1 MMLLATDLD
10 GTFLGGSMEDRLK
23 LYQII
28 KGNRDI
34 QLVFVTGR
42 GLESVIPLLNDPTI
56 PTPHFIIADVGATIC
71 EGATLTTIDSIQ
83 HEIESN
89 WPSVYELQ
97 GDFSEIPGLVYQ
109 RVPQQR
115 RCSYYYDASTD
126 LVKVRAIAE
135 GRNCDVVTSLGK
147 YLDILPKG
155 VNKGSSLKKLVAHL
169 GVPENKVLVAGDT
182 LNDHSMFHTG
192 FLGVAVGESETALLD
207 ATEDLLNV
215 YQARLPGAG
224 GILECMEKIESFAPF
239 VDNFIEEPLLR
250 QSSKDRQLV
259 MVYHRLPFER
269 IMVEGSMKNVPPQS
283 PNGIIPSLLGLFE
296 KGRPGI
302 WIGEEVDLGEG
313 NQDVRQKVD
322 IDKYPNLDVSAIS
335 LSQKD
340 IDKFYR
346 VFSKEAFWPTI
357 FSFVDKAKFN
367 HLDWAHYLKI
377 NKLFAQRIAKEAEPE
392 ALVWIHEYNL
402 WMVPSF
408 LKMMRPDLKIGF
420 FHHTAFPAADI
431 FNTIPWRR
439 EIIGSLLMCD
449 FISFHIPRYVE
460 NFIDVLRSHTPF
472 KRMRSVNVSK
482 QFLTYSMALGVEEMT
497 KIISVDGRTI
507 RLGAQPVGVNY
518 ELIENL
524 ITKEG
529 IAQRI
534 EKYRAE
540 AENKDMKRIV
550 SIERMDYVKGPLEKI
565 LAFGEFLKEYP
576 EFRGKVELINVCTPP
591 SKGMRIYDKIRDQ
604 VNQAVGEIN
613 GRYATLDWTPIQYFF
628 QALPF
633 EEVLVQYALADV
645 AWITPLRDGLNLVSK
660 EFVATQGILNQS
672 GVLVLSEFAGASVE
686 LPYCVPTNPYDR
698 RSMIESLHQALT
710 MPEEE
715 ALLRIK
721 RSLQQIKHYDVH
733 YWGEDFVRELE
744 TSNYTNQ
751 VKDQNKRM

>member
-1 MMLLATDLD
+1 
-10 GTFLGGSMEDRLK
+10 
-23 LYQII
+23 
-28 KGNRDI
+28 
-34 QLVFVTGR
+34 
-42 GLESVIPLLNDPTI
+42 
-56 PTPHFIIADVGATIC
+56 
-71 EGATLTTIDSIQ
+71 
-83 HEIESN
+83 
-89 WPSVYELQ
+89 
-97 GDFSEIPGLVYQ
+97 
-109 RVPQQR
+109 
-115 RCSYYYDASTD
+115 
-126 LVKVRAIAE
+126 
-135 GRNCDVVTSLGK
+135 
-147 YLDILPKG
+147 
-155 VNKGSSLKKLVAHL
+155 
-169 GVPENKVLVAGDT
+169 
-182 LNDHSMFHTG
+182 
-192 FLGVAVGESETALLD
+192 
-207 ATEDLLNV
+207 
-215 YQARLPGAG
+215 
-224 GILECMEKIESFAPF
+224 
-239 VDNFIEEPLLR
+239 
-250 QSSKDRQLV
+250 
-259 MVYHRLPFER
+259 
-269 IMVEGSMKNVPPQS
+269 
-283 PNGIIPSLLGLFE
+283 
-296 KGRPGI
+296 
-302 WIGEEVDLGEG
+302 
-313 NQDVRQKVD
+313 
-322 IDKYPNLDVSAIS
+322 
-335 LSQKD
+335 
-340 IDKFYR
+340 
-346 VFSKEAFWPTI
+346 
-357 FSFVDKAKFN
+357 
-367 HLDWAHYLKI
+367 
-377 NKLFAQRIAKEAEPE
+377 
-392 ALVWIHEYNL
+392 
-402 WMVPSF
+402 
-408 LKMMRPDLKIGF
+408 
-420 FHHTAFPAADI
+420 
-431 FNTIPWRR
+431 
-439 EIIGSLLMCD
+439 
-449 FISFHIPRYVE
+449 
-460 NFIDVLRSHTPF
+460 
-472 KRMRSVNVSK
+472 
-482 QFLTYSMALGVEEMT
+482 MALGVEEMT

-518 ELIENL
+518 ELIERL

-591 SKGMRIYDKIRDQ
+591 SKGMRIYDKIRDK

-751 VKDQNKRM
+751 VKDKNKRM

>member
-1 MMLLATDLD
+1 MLLATDLD

-28 KGNRDI
+28 KENKNI
-34 QLVFVTGR
+34 KLVFVTGR

-56 PTPHFIIADVGATIC
+56 PRPHFIIADVGATIC
-71 EGATLTTIDSIQ
+71 DGATLIPVDPIQ

-97 GDFSEIPGLVYQ
+97 EDFSDIPGLEYQ

-115 RCSYYYDASTD
+115 RCSYFYDLRTD
-126 LVKVRAIAE
+126 LAEVRAIAE
-135 GRNCDVVTSLGK
+135 LRKCEVVTSLGK

-155 VNKGSSLKKLVAHL
+155 VNKGSTLKKLVNHL
-169 GVPENKVLVAGDT
+169 GFPESKVLVAGDT
-182 LNDHSMFHTG
+182 LNDLSLFHAG
-192 FLGVAVGESETALLD
+192 FQGVAVGRSEIALLE
-207 ATEDLLNV
+207 ATESLLNV
-215 YQARLPGAG
+215 YQAHRPGAG
-224 GILECMEKIESFAPF
+224 GILECMEEYSNFSNFVNNFTEESLP
-239 VDNFIEEPLLR
+239 R

-259 MVYHRLPFER
+259 MVYHRLPYDR
-269 IMVEGSMKNVPPQS
+269 IMVEGKLQQISPKS

-302 WIGEEVDLGEG
+302 WIGEEVDLGDG
-313 NQDVRQKVD
+313 NKDMRKKVD
-322 IDKYPNLDVSAIS
+322 ANKFPNLDVSAIS

-367 HLDWAHYLKI
+367 HLDWEHYLKI
-377 NKLFAQRIAKEAEPE
+377 NKLFAQRIARDAEPE

-472 KRMRSVNVSK
+472 RRIKTVNVSK

-497 KIISVDGRTI
+497 KLISVEGRTI

-524 ITKEG
+524 ITKDG

-534 EKYRAE
+534 EKYRSEVAS
-540 AENKDMKRIV
+540 KDIKRIV
-550 SIERMDYVKGPLEKI
+550 SIERMDYVKGPLEKV

-576 EFRGKVELINVCTPP
+576 EFRGRVELINVCTPP

-633 EEVLVQYALADV
+633 EEVLIQYALADV

-721 RSLQQIKHYDVH
+721 RSLQQIKHYDVQ

-744 TSNYTNQ
+744 KSNYTNQ
-751 VKDQNKRM
+751 VNDQNK

>member
-28 KGNRDI
+28 KENKNI
-34 QLVFVTGR
+34 KLVFVTGR

-56 PTPHFIIADVGATIC
+56 PRPHFIIADVGATIC
-71 EGATLTTIDSIQ
+71 DGATLIPVDPIQ

-97 GDFSEIPGLVYQ
+97 EDFSDIPGLEYQ

-115 RCSYYYDASTD
+115 RCSYFYDLRTD
-126 LVKVRAIAE
+126 LAEVRAIAE
-135 GRNCDVVTSLGK
+135 LRKCEVVTSLGK

-155 VNKGSSLKKLVAHL
+155 VNKGSTLKKLVDHL
-169 GVPENKVLVAGDT
+169 GFPESKVLVAGDT
-182 LNDHSMFHTG
+182 LNDLSLFHAG
-192 FLGVAVGESETALLD
+192 FQGVAVGRSEIALLE
-207 ATEDLLNV
+207 ATESLLNV
-215 YQARLPGAG
+215 YQAHRPGAG
-224 GILECMEKIESFAPF
+224 GILECMEEYSNFSNFVNNFTEESLP
-239 VDNFIEEPLLR
+239 R

-259 MVYHRLPFER
+259 MVYHRLPYDR
-269 IMVEGSMKNVPPQS
+269 IMVEGKLQQISPKS

-302 WIGEEVDLGEG
+302 WIGEEVDLGDG
-313 NQDVRQKVD
+313 NKDMRKKVD
-322 IDKYPNLDVSAIS
+322 ANKFPNLDVSAIS

-367 HLDWAHYLKI
+367 HLDWEHYLKI
-377 NKLFAQRIAKEAEPE
+377 NKLFAQRIARDAEPE

-472 KRMRSVNVSK
+472 RRIKTVNVSK

-497 KIISVDGRTI
+497 KLISVEGRTI

-524 ITKEG
+524 ITKDG

-534 EKYRAE
+534 EKYRSEVAS
-540 AENKDMKRIV
+540 KDIKRIV
-550 SIERMDYVKGPLEKI
+550 SIERMDYVKGPLEKV

-576 EFRGKVELINVCTPP
+576 EFRGRVELINVCTPP

-633 EEVLVQYALADV
+633 EEVLIQYALADV

-721 RSLQQIKHYDVH
+721 RSLQQIKHYDVQ

-744 TSNYTNQ
+744 KSNYTNQ
-751 VKDQNKRM
+751 VNDQNK

>member
-1 MMLLATDLD
+1 MLLATDLD
-10 GTFLGGSMEDRLK
+10 GTFLGGSIDDRLK

-28 KGNRDI
+28 KENRDI

-56 PTPHFIIADVGATIC
+56 PIPQYIIADVGATVC
-71 EGATLTTIDSIQ
+71 DGATLAAIDEIQ
-83 HEIESN
+83 HEIERN

-97 GDFSEIPGLVYQ
+97 EAFSAIPSLVYQ
-109 RVPQQR
+109 GVPQQR
-115 RCSYYYDASTD
+115 RCSYYYDENTN
-126 LVKVRAIAE
+126 LVKVHAIAE
-135 GRNCDVVTSLGK
+135 QKGCDVVTSVDK

-155 VNKGSSLKKLVAHL
+155 VNKGSTLKKLVAHL
-169 GVPENKVLVAGDT
+169 EISARDVLVAGDT
-182 LNDHSMFHTG
+182 LNDLSLFQTG
-192 FLGVAVGESETALLD
+192 YQGVAVGESEIALLE
-207 ATEDLLNV
+207 ATEGFSNV
-215 YQARLPGAG
+215 YQADRLGAG
-224 GILECMEKIESFAPF
+224 GILESMENYESFAPY
-239 VDNFIEEPLLR
+239 VNNFTEEPLPR
-250 QSSKDRQLV
+250 QSSKERQLV

-269 IMVEGSMKNVPPQS
+269 VMVDGKIKQVPPQS

-302 WIGEEVDLGEG
+302 WIGEEVDLGNG
-313 NQDVRQKVD
+313 DKDMRQKVD
-322 IDKYPNLDVSAIS
+322 VDKFPNLDVSAIS

-367 HLDWAHYLKI
+367 HLDWEHYLKI
-377 NKLFAQRIAKEAEPE
+377 NKLFAARIAREAEPE

-402 WMVPSF
+402 WMVPSY

-431 FNTIPWRR
+431 FNIIPWRR

-472 KRMRSVNVSK
+472 ERLKAINVSK

-497 KIISVDGRTI
+497 KVISVEGRTI

-518 ELIENL
+518 ELIESL
-524 ITKEG
+524 IAKKE

-534 EKYRAE
+534 ETYRAE
-540 AENKDMKRIV
+540 AVRKDMKRIV
-550 SIERMDYVKGPLEKI
+550 SIERMDYVKGPLEKV

-613 GRYATLDWTPIQYFF
+613 GKYATLDWSPIQYFF

-633 EEVLVQYALADV
+633 EEVLIQYALADV

-710 MPEEE
+710 MQEDE
-715 ALLRIK
+715 ARLRIK
-721 RSLQQIKHYDVH
+721 RSLQQIKHYDIH

-744 TSNYTNQ
+744 ESNYTNE
-751 VKDQNKRM
+751 V

>member
-28 KGNRDI
+28 KENKNI
-34 QLVFVTGR
+34 KLVFVTGR

-56 PTPHFIIADVGATIC
+56 PRPHFIIADVGATIC
-71 EGATLTTIDSIQ
+71 DGATLIPVDPIQ

-97 GDFSEIPGLVYQ
+97 EDFSDIPGLEYQ

-115 RCSYYYDASTD
+115 RCSYFYDLRTD
-126 LVKVRAIAE
+126 LAEVRAIAE
-135 GRNCDVVTSLGK
+135 LRKCEVVTSLGK

-155 VNKGSSLKKLVAHL
+155 VNKGSTLKKLVDHL
-169 GVPENKVLVAGDT
+169 EFPESKVLVAGDT
-182 LNDHSMFHTG
+182 LNDLSLFHTG
-192 FLGVAVGESETALLD
+192 FQGVAVGRSEIALLE
-207 ATEDLLNV
+207 ATESLLNV
-215 YQARLPGAG
+215 YQAHRPGAG
-224 GILECMEKIESFAPF
+224 GILECMEEYSNFSNF
-239 VDNFIEEPLLR
+239 VNNFTEETLPR

-259 MVYHRLPFER
+259 MVYHRLPYER
-269 IMVEGSMKNVPPQS
+269 IMVEGKLQQVSPKS

-302 WIGEEVDLGEG
+302 WIGEEVDLGDG
-313 NQDVRQKVD
+313 NKDMRKKVD
-322 IDKYPNLDVSAIS
+322 ANKFPNLDVSAIS

-367 HLDWAHYLKI
+367 HLDWEHYLKI
-377 NKLFAQRIAKEAEPE
+377 NKLFAQRIARDAEPE

-472 KRMRSVNVSK
+472 RRIKTVNVSK

-497 KIISVDGRTI
+497 KLISVEGRTI

-524 ITKEG
+524 ITKDG

-534 EKYRAE
+534 EKYRSEVAS
-540 AENKDMKRIV
+540 KDIKRIV
-550 SIERMDYVKGPLEKI
+550 SIERMDYVKGPLEKV

-576 EFRGKVELINVCTPP
+576 EFRGRVELIIVCTPP

-633 EEVLVQYALADV
+633 EEVLIQYALADV

-721 RSLQQIKHYDVH
+721 RSLQQIKHYDVQ

-744 TSNYTNQ
+744 KSNYTNQ
-751 VKDQNKRM
+751 VNDQNK

>member
-28 KGNRDI
+28 KENKNI
-34 QLVFVTGR
+34 KLVFVTGR

-56 PTPHFIIADVGATIC
+56 PRPHFIIADVGATIC
-71 EGATLTTIDSIQ
+71 DGATLIPVDPIQ

-97 GDFSEIPGLVYQ
+97 EDFSDIPGLEYQ

-115 RCSYYYDASTD
+115 RCSYFYDLRTD
-126 LVKVRAIAE
+126 LAEVRAIAE
-135 GRNCDVVTSLGK
+135 LRKCEVVTSLGK

-155 VNKGSSLKKLVAHL
+155 VNKGSTLKKLVDHL
-169 GVPENKVLVAGDT
+169 EFPESKVLVAGDT
-182 LNDHSMFHTG
+182 LNDLSLFHTG
-192 FLGVAVGESETALLD
+192 FQGVAVGRSEIALLE
-207 ATEDLLNV
+207 ATESLLNV
-215 YQARLPGAG
+215 YQAHRPGAG
-224 GILECMEKIESFAPF
+224 GILECMEEYSNFSNF
-239 VDNFIEEPLLR
+239 VNNFTEETLPR

-259 MVYHRLPFER
+259 MVYHRLPYER
-269 IMVEGSMKNVPPQS
+269 IMVEGKLQQVSPKS

-302 WIGEEVDLGEG
+302 WIGEEVDLGDG
-313 NQDVRQKVD
+313 NKDMRKKVD
-322 IDKYPNLDVSAIS
+322 ANKFPNLDVSAIS

-367 HLDWAHYLKI
+367 HLDWEHYLKI
-377 NKLFAQRIAKEAEPE
+377 NKLFAQRIARDAEPE

-472 KRMRSVNVSK
+472 RRIKTVNVSK

-497 KIISVDGRTI
+497 KLISVEGRTI

-524 ITKEG
+524 ITKDG

-534 EKYRAE
+534 EKYRSEVAS
-540 AENKDMKRIV
+540 KDIKRIV
-550 SIERMDYVKGPLEKI
+550 SIERMDYVKGPLEKV

-576 EFRGKVELINVCTPP
+576 EFRGRVELINVCTPP

-633 EEVLVQYALADV
+633 EEVLIQYALADV

-721 RSLQQIKHYDVH
+721 RSLQQIKHYDVQ

-744 TSNYTNQ
+744 KSNYTNQ
-751 VKDQNKRM
+751 VNDQNK

>member
-1 MMLLATDLD
+1 MLLATDLD

-28 KGNRDI
+28 KENKNI
-34 QLVFVTGR
+34 KLVFVTGR

-56 PTPHFIIADVGATIC
+56 PRPHFIIADVGATIC
-71 EGATLTTIDSIQ
+71 DGATLIPVDPIQ

-97 GDFSEIPGLVYQ
+97 EDFSDIPGLEYQ

-115 RCSYYYDASTD
+115 RCSYFYDLRTD
-126 LVKVRAIAE
+126 LAEVRAIAE
-135 GRNCDVVTSLGK
+135 LRKCEVVTSLGK

-155 VNKGSSLKKLVAHL
+155 VNKGSTLKKLVDHL
-169 GVPENKVLVAGDT
+169 GFPESKVLVAGDT
-182 LNDHSMFHTG
+182 LNDLSLFHTG
-192 FLGVAVGESETALLD
+192 FQGVAVGRSEIALLE
-207 ATEDLLNV
+207 ATESLLNV
-215 YQARLPGAG
+215 YQAHRPGAG
-224 GILECMEKIESFAPF
+224 GILECMEEYSNFSNF
-239 VDNFIEEPLLR
+239 VNNFTEETLPR

-259 MVYHRLPFER
+259 MVYHRLPYER
-269 IMVEGSMKNVPPQS
+269 IMVEGKLQQVSPKS

-302 WIGEEVDLGEG
+302 WIGEEVDLGDG
-313 NQDVRQKVD
+313 NKDMRKKVD
-322 IDKYPNLDVSAIS
+322 ANKFPNLDVSAIS

-367 HLDWAHYLKI
+367 HLDWEHYLKI
-377 NKLFAQRIAKEAEPE
+377 NKLFAQRIARDAEPE

-472 KRMRSVNVSK
+472 TRIKTVNVSK

-497 KIISVDGRTI
+497 KLISVEGRTI

-524 ITKEG
+524 ITKDG

-534 EKYRAE
+534 EKYRSEVAS
-540 AENKDMKRIV
+540 KDIKRIV
-550 SIERMDYVKGPLEKI
+550 SIERMDYVKGPLEKV

-576 EFRGKVELINVCTPP
+576 EFRGRVELINVCTPP

-633 EEVLVQYALADV
+633 EEVLIQYALADV

-698 RSMIESLHQALT
+698 RSMIESLRQALT

-721 RSLQQIKHYDVH
+721 RSLQQIKHYDVQ

-744 TSNYTNQ
+744 KSNYTNQ
-751 VKDQNKRM
+751 VNDQNK

>member
-28 KGNRDI
+28 KENKNI
-34 QLVFVTGR
+34 KLVFVTGR

-56 PTPHFIIADVGATIC
+56 PRPHFIIADVGATIC
-71 EGATLTTIDSIQ
+71 DGATLIPVDPIQ

-97 GDFSEIPGLVYQ
+97 EDFSDIPGLEYQ

-115 RCSYYYDASTD
+115 RCSYFYDLRTD
-126 LVKVRAIAE
+126 LAEVRAIAE
-135 GRNCDVVTSLGK
+135 LRKCEVVTSLGK

-155 VNKGSSLKKLVAHL
+155 VNKGSTLKKLVDHL
-169 GVPENKVLVAGDT
+169 GFPESKVLVAGDT
-182 LNDHSMFHTG
+182 LNDLSLFHAG
-192 FLGVAVGESETALLD
+192 FQGVAVGRSEIALLE
-207 ATEDLLNV
+207 ATESLLNV
-215 YQARLPGAG
+215 YQAHRPGAG
-224 GILECMEKIESFAPF
+224 GILECMEEYSNFSNFVNNFTEESLP
-239 VDNFIEEPLLR
+239 R

-259 MVYHRLPFER
+259 MVYHRLPYDR
-269 IMVEGSMKNVPPQS
+269 IMVEGKLQQISPKS

-302 WIGEEVDLGEG
+302 WIGEEVDLGDG
-313 NQDVRQKVD
+313 NKDMRKKVD
-322 IDKYPNLDVSAIS
+322 ANKFPNLDVSAIS

-367 HLDWAHYLKI
+367 HLDWEHYLKI
-377 NKLFAQRIAKEAEPE
+377 NKLFAQRIARDAEPE

-472 KRMRSVNVSK
+472 RRIKTVNVSK

-497 KIISVDGRTI
+497 KLISVEGRTI

-524 ITKEG
+524 ITKDG

-534 EKYRAE
+534 EKYRSEVAS
-540 AENKDMKRIV
+540 KDIKRIV
-550 SIERMDYVKGPLEKI
+550 SIERMDYVKGPLEKV

-576 EFRGKVELINVCTPP
+576 EFRGRVELIDVCTPP

-633 EEVLVQYALADV
+633 EEVLIQYALADV

-721 RSLQQIKHYDVH
+721 RSLQQIKHYDVQ

-744 TSNYTNQ
+744 KSNYTNQ
-751 VKDQNKRM
+751 VNDQNK

>member
-28 KGNRDI
+28 KENKNI
-34 QLVFVTGR
+34 KLVFVTGR

-56 PTPHFIIADVGATIC
+56 PRPHFIIADVGATIC
-71 EGATLTTIDSIQ
+71 DGATLIPVDPIQ

-97 GDFSEIPGLVYQ
+97 EDFSDIPGLEYQ

-115 RCSYYYDASTD
+115 RCSYFYDLRTD
-126 LVKVRAIAE
+126 LAEVRAIAE
-135 GRNCDVVTSLGK
+135 LRKCEVVTSLGK

-155 VNKGSSLKKLVAHL
+155 VNKGSTLKKLVNHL
-169 GVPENKVLVAGDT
+169 GFPESKVLVAGDT
-182 LNDHSMFHTG
+182 LNDLSLFHAG
-192 FLGVAVGESETALLD
+192 FQGVAVGRSEIALLE
-207 ATEDLLNV
+207 ATESLLNV
-215 YQARLPGAG
+215 YQAHRPGAG
-224 GILECMEKIESFAPF
+224 GILECMEEYSNFSNFVNNFTEESLP
-239 VDNFIEEPLLR
+239 R

-259 MVYHRLPFER
+259 MVYHRLPYDR
-269 IMVEGSMKNVPPQS
+269 IMVEGKLQQISPKS

-302 WIGEEVDLGEG
+302 WIGEEVDLGDG
-313 NQDVRQKVD
+313 NKDMRKKVD
-322 IDKYPNLDVSAIS
+322 ANKFPNLDVSAIS

-367 HLDWAHYLKI
+367 HLDWEHYLKI
-377 NKLFAQRIAKEAEPE
+377 NKLFAQRIARDAEPE

-472 KRMRSVNVSK
+472 RRIKTVNVSK

-497 KIISVDGRTI
+497 KLISVEGRTI

-524 ITKEG
+524 ITKDG

-534 EKYRAE
+534 EKYRSEVAS
-540 AENKDMKRIV
+540 KDIKRIV
-550 SIERMDYVKGPLEKI
+550 SIERMDYVKGPLEKV

-576 EFRGKVELINVCTPP
+576 EFRGRVELINVCTPP

-633 EEVLVQYALADV
+633 EEVLIQYALADV

-721 RSLQQIKHYDVH
+721 RSLQQIKHYDVQ

-744 TSNYTNQ
+744 KSNYTNQ
-751 VKDQNKRM
+751 VNDQNK

>member
-1 MMLLATDLD
+1 MLLATDLD

-28 KGNRDI
+28 KENKNI
-34 QLVFVTGR
+34 KLVFVTGR

-56 PTPHFIIADVGATIC
+56 PRPHFIIADVGATIC
-71 EGATLTTIDSIQ
+71 DGATLIPVDPIQ

-97 GDFSEIPGLVYQ
+97 EDFSDIPGLEYQ

-115 RCSYYYDASTD
+115 RCSYFYDLRTD
-126 LVKVRAIAE
+126 LAEVRAIAE
-135 GRNCDVVTSLGK
+135 LRKCEVVTSLGK

-155 VNKGSSLKKLVAHL
+155 VNKGSTLKKLVDHL
-169 GVPENKVLVAGDT
+169 GFPESKVLVAGDT
-182 LNDHSMFHTG
+182 LNDLSLFHAG
-192 FLGVAVGESETALLD
+192 FQGVAVGRSEIALLE
-207 ATEDLLNV
+207 ATESLLNV
-215 YQARLPGAG
+215 YQAHRPGAG
-224 GILECMEKIESFAPF
+224 GILECMEEYSNFSNFVNNFTEESLP
-239 VDNFIEEPLLR
+239 R

-259 MVYHRLPFER
+259 MVYHRLPYDR
-269 IMVEGSMKNVPPQS
+269 IMVEGKLQQISPKS

-302 WIGEEVDLGEG
+302 WIGEEVDLGDG
-313 NQDVRQKVD
+313 NKDMRKKVD
-322 IDKYPNLDVSAIS
+322 ANKFPNLDVSAIS

-367 HLDWAHYLKI
+367 HLDWEHYLKI
-377 NKLFAQRIAKEAEPE
+377 NKLFAQRIARDAEPE

-472 KRMRSVNVSK
+472 RRIKTVNVSK

-497 KIISVDGRTI
+497 KLISVEGRTI

-524 ITKEG
+524 ITKDG

-534 EKYRAE
+534 EKYRSEVAS
-540 AENKDMKRIV
+540 KDIKRIV
-550 SIERMDYVKGPLEKI
+550 SIERMDYVKGPLEKV

-576 EFRGKVELINVCTPP
+576 EFRGRVELINVCTPP

-633 EEVLVQYALADV
+633 EEVLIQYALADV

-721 RSLQQIKHYDVH
+721 RSLQQIKHYDVQ

-744 TSNYTNQ
+744 KSNYTNQ
-751 VKDQNKRM
+751 VNDQNK

>member
-1 MMLLATDLD
+1 MLLATDLD

-28 KGNRDI
+28 KKNKNI
-34 QLVFVTGR
+34 KLVFVTGR

-56 PTPHFIIADVGATIC
+56 PRPHFIIADVGATIC
-71 EGATLTTIDSIQ
+71 DGATLIPVDPIQ

-97 GDFSEIPGLVYQ
+97 EDFSDIPGLEYQ

-115 RCSYYYDASTD
+115 RCSYFYDLRTD
-126 LVKVRAIAE
+126 LAEVRAIAE
-135 GRNCDVVTSLGK
+135 LRKCEVVTSLGK

-155 VNKGSSLKKLVAHL
+155 VNKGSTLKKLVDHL
-169 GVPENKVLVAGDT
+169 EFPESKVLVAGDT
-182 LNDHSMFHTG
+182 LNDLSLFHAG
-192 FLGVAVGESETALLD
+192 FQGVAVGRSEIALLE
-207 ATEDLLNV
+207 ATESLLNV
-215 YQARLPGAG
+215 YQAHRPGAG
-224 GILECMEKIESFAPF
+224 GILECMEEYSNFSNF
-239 VDNFIEEPLLR
+239 VNNFTEETLPR

-259 MVYHRLPFER
+259 MVYHRLPYER
-269 IMVEGSMKNVPPQS
+269 IMVEGKLQQVSPKS

-302 WIGEEVDLGEG
+302 WIGEEVDLGDG
-313 NQDVRQKVD
+313 NKDMRKKVD
-322 IDKYPNLDVSAIS
+322 ANKFPNLDVSAIS

-367 HLDWAHYLKI
+367 HLDWEHYLKI
-377 NKLFAQRIAKEAEPE
+377 NKLFAQRIARDAEPE

-472 KRMRSVNVSK
+472 RRIKTVNVSK

-497 KIISVDGRTI
+497 KLISVEGRTI

-524 ITKEG
+524 ITKDG

-534 EKYRAE
+534 EKYRSEVAS
-540 AENKDMKRIV
+540 KDIKRIV
-550 SIERMDYVKGPLEKI
+550 SIERMDYVKGPLEKV

-576 EFRGKVELINVCTPP
+576 EFRGRVELINVCTPP

-633 EEVLVQYALADV
+633 EEVLIQYALADV

-715 ALLRIK
+715 AFLRIK
-721 RSLQQIKHYDVH
+721 RSLQQIKHYDVQ

-744 TSNYTNQ
+744 KSNYTNQ
-751 VKDQNKRM
+751 VKDQTK

>member
-1 MMLLATDLD
+1 MLLATDLD

-28 KGNRDI
+28 KENKNI
-34 QLVFVTGR
+34 KLVFVTGR

-56 PTPHFIIADVGATIC
+56 PRPHFIIADVGATIC
-71 EGATLTTIDSIQ
+71 DGATLIPVDPIQ

-97 GDFSEIPGLVYQ
+97 EDFSDIPGLEYQ

-115 RCSYYYDASTD
+115 RCSYFYDLRTD
-126 LVKVRAIAE
+126 LAEVRAIAE
-135 GRNCDVVTSLGK
+135 LRKCEVVTSLGK

-155 VNKGSSLKKLVAHL
+155 VNKGSTLKKLVDHL
-169 GVPENKVLVAGDT
+169 GFPESQVLVAGDT
-182 LNDHSMFHTG
+182 LNDLSLFHAG
-192 FLGVAVGESETALLD
+192 FQGVAVGRSEIALLE
-207 ATEDLLNV
+207 ATESLLNV
-215 YQARLPGAG
+215 YQAHRPGAG
-224 GILECMEKIESFAPF
+224 GILECMEEYSNFSNF
-239 VDNFIEEPLLR
+239 VNNFTEETLPR

-259 MVYHRLPFER
+259 MVYHRLPYDR
-269 IMVEGSMKNVPPQS
+269 IMVEGKLQQISPKS

-302 WIGEEVDLGEG
+302 WIGEEVDLGDG
-313 NQDVRQKVD
+313 NKDMRKKVD
-322 IDKYPNLDVSAIS
+322 ANKFPNLDVSAIS

-367 HLDWAHYLKI
+367 HLDWEHYLKI
-377 NKLFAQRIAKEAEPE
+377 NKLFAQRIARDAEPE

-472 KRMRSVNVSK
+472 RRIKTVNVSK

-497 KIISVDGRTI
+497 KLISVEGRTI

-524 ITKEG
+524 ITKDG

-534 EKYRAE
+534 EKYRSEVAS
-540 AENKDMKRIV
+540 KDIKRIV
-550 SIERMDYVKGPLEKI
+550 SIERMDYVKGPLEKV

-576 EFRGKVELINVCTPP
+576 EFRGRVELINVCTPP

-633 EEVLVQYALADV
+633 EEVLIQYALADV

-686 LPYCVPTNPYDR
+686 LPYCLPTNPYDR

-721 RSLQQIKHYDVH
+721 RSLQQIKHYDVQ

-744 TSNYTNQ
+744 KSNYTNQ
-751 VKDQNKRM
+751 VNDQNK

>member
-1 MMLLATDLD
+1 MLLATDLD

-28 KGNRDI
+28 KENKNI
-34 QLVFVTGR
+34 KLVFVTGR

-56 PTPHFIIADVGATIC
+56 PRPHFIIADVGATIC
-71 EGATLTTIDSIQ
+71 DGATLIPVDPIQ

-97 GDFSEIPGLVYQ
+97 EDFSDIPGLEYQ

-115 RCSYYYDASTD
+115 RCSYFYDLRTD
-126 LVKVRAIAE
+126 LAEVRAIAE
-135 GRNCDVVTSLGK
+135 LRKCEVVTSLGK

-155 VNKGSSLKKLVAHL
+155 VNKGSTLKKLVDHL
-169 GVPENKVLVAGDT
+169 EFPESKVLVAGDT
-182 LNDHSMFHTG
+182 LNDLSLFHTG
-192 FLGVAVGESETALLD
+192 FQGVAVGRSEIALLE
-207 ATEDLLNV
+207 ATESLLNV
-215 YQARLPGAG
+215 YQAHRPGAG
-224 GILECMEKIESFAPF
+224 GILECMEEYSNFSNF
-239 VDNFIEEPLLR
+239 VNNFTEETLPR

-259 MVYHRLPFER
+259 MVYHRLPYER
-269 IMVEGSMKNVPPQS
+269 IMVEGKLQQVSPKS

-302 WIGEEVDLGEG
+302 WIGEEVDLGDG
-313 NQDVRQKVD
+313 NKDMRKKVD
-322 IDKYPNLDVSAIS
+322 ANKFPNLDVSAIS

-367 HLDWAHYLKI
+367 HLDWEHYLKI
-377 NKLFAQRIAKEAEPE
+377 NKLFAQRIARDAEPE

-472 KRMRSVNVSK
+472 RRIKTVNVSK

-497 KIISVDGRTI
+497 KLISVEGRTI

-524 ITKEG
+524 ITKDG

-534 EKYRAE
+534 EKYRSEVAS
-540 AENKDMKRIV
+540 KDIKRIV
-550 SIERMDYVKGPLEKI
+550 SIERMDYVKGPLEKV

-576 EFRGKVELINVCTPP
+576 EFRGRVELINVCTPP

-633 EEVLVQYALADV
+633 EEVLIQYALADV

-721 RSLQQIKHYDVH
+721 RSLQQIKHYDVQ

-744 TSNYTNQ
+744 KSNYTNQ
-751 VKDQNKRM
+751 VNDQNK